1 MGNHPMKSKYEL
13 TWITP
18 NLAVGYAPMSYEDLE
33 VIKKAGIT
41 AIVNLCGEYCDLHE
55 IEEKAGFDVYY
66 LPIPDEH
73 APDLEAMERALEWLD
88 EAIFL
93 GKKVLVH
100 CKHGIG
106 RTGTFV
112 TAYLIRKGLGYKEA
126 SRKMKDTRSN
136 PSCWSQWRLLKKY
149 EKHEKPL
156 KIREPSLESR
166 GGVDLSVYFSKYEKI
181 LETVDLKTRDKT
193 VSKCGKEDTACCREY
208 FELYFL
214 EALYL
219 HTLVNQQLRLRA
231 RKQLIERAN
240 ALLKRERELKA
251 GLPADSD
258 DYLAAVTALYSE
270 KGLVCPL
277 LDNERCMLFDFRPA
291 RCRTYKTGIDNNYL
305 EKIYDLIFDISR
317 MLFFAL
323 SGKFL
328 KRGKLQFSCAEVIS
342 GRFMETYFRYASK
355 MDLKGSDPDILSVT

>member
-1 MGNHPMKSKYEL
+1 MASKYEL

-18 NLAVGYAPMSYEDLE
+18 SLAVGYAPMSYDDLD

-41 AIVNLCGEYCDLHE
+41 AIVNLCGEFCDLHE

-73 APDLEAMERALEWLD
+73 APDMEAMEKALEWLD

-126 SRKMKDTRSN
+126 SRKLKDTRSN

-156 KIREPSLESR
+156 SIREPSLENR
-166 GGVDLSVYFSKYEKI
+166 EGVDLSVYFSKYEDLMEVVEKKI
-181 LETVDLKTRDKT
+181 
-193 VSKCGKEDTACCREY
+193 EDTNAPRCGRERIDCCHEY
-208 FELYFL
+208 FELFFL
-214 EALYL
+214 ESLYL
-219 HTLVNQQLRLRA
+219 HSFINRQLRLKE
-231 RKQLIERAN
+231 RKNIIKKANQLLRNE
-240 ALLKRERELKA
+240 KKLKA
-251 GLPADSD
+251 GIDSD
-258 DYLAAVTALYSE
+258 GADFQGNMNRLFKARHLE
-270 KGLVCPL
+270 CPL
-277 LDNERCMLFDFRPA
+277 LENSKCLFFEYRPL
-291 RCRTYKTGIDNNYL
+291 RCRVHGMGIDDQ
-305 EKIYDLIFDISR
+305 EMKRIYELVFDISR

-323 SGKFL
+323 SGRFL
-328 KRGKLQFSCAEVIS
+328 QRGKMQFSIAEVIS
-342 GRFMETYFRYASK
+342 GRFMEAYFKYASRPAPDN
-355 MDLKGSDPDILSVT
+355 MEADLLHI

>member
-1 MGNHPMKSKYEL
+1 MSKYEI

-33 VIKKAGIT
+33 EIKKAGIS

-73 APDLEAMERALEWLD
+73 APDIETMEKALDWLD

-112 TAYLIRKGLGYKEA
+112 TAYLIRKGLGYKKA
-126 SRKMKDTRSN
+126 SEKLKGTRAGS
-136 PSCWSQWRLLKKY
+136 SSWSQWRLLKKY
-149 EKHEKPL
+149 DKVQKPL
-156 KIREPSLESR
+156 TIREPTLENK
-166 GGVDLSVYFSKYEKI
+166 GKVDLSVYFSKYEQV
-181 LETVDLKTRDKT
+181 VDAVNELINKHKSLCGRDNI
-193 VSKCGKEDTACCREY
+193 ECCKKY
-208 FELYFL
+208 FEISFL

-219 HTLVNQQLRLRA
+219 QNYLNTKVSLKK
-231 RKQLIERAN
+231 RKALIIKAN
-240 ALLKRERELKA
+240 NVLKEIQKLKSEIPNDKNFEKNKFFLQKYEETSLL
-251 GLPADSD
+251 
-258 DYLAAVTALYSE
+258 
-270 KGLVCPL
+270 CPL
-277 LDNERCMLFDFRPA
+277 LENKSCLVFNIRPI
-291 RCRTYKTGIDNNYL
+291 RCRVYGLNVDKAKL
-305 EKIYDLIFDISR
+305 ESIKQVLFEVSR

-328 KRGKLQFSCAEVIS
+328 EPGALQFSCAEVIS
-342 GRFMETYFRYASK
+342 GRFMEKYFKYAANSK
-355 MDLKGSDPDILSVT
+355 EQKF

>member
-1 MGNHPMKSKYEL
+1 MAYEI

-33 VIKKAGIT
+33 TIKQAGIT

-73 APDLEAMERALEWLD
+73 APDMEEMEKALDWLD

-112 TAYLIRKGLGYKEA
+112 TAYLIRKGLGYKKA
-126 SRKMKDTRSN
+126 SEMLKGTRAGS
-136 PSCWSQWRLLKKY
+136 SSWSQWRLLKQYDKR
-149 EKHEKPL
+149 ERRL
-156 KIREPSLESR
+156 SIREPNLENRES
-166 GGVDLSVYFSKYEKI
+166 VDLSVYFSKYEKI
-181 LETVDLKTRDKT
+181 LEAVDAM
-193 VSKCGKEDTACCREY
+193 VPESASKCGRDSVDCCYEY
-208 FELYFL
+208 FKLSFL
-214 EALYL
+214 ESLFIHYYL
-219 HTLVNQQLRLRA
+219 NRQLRIEERHRLVERANQQLRMEKEIRRRLSSENGEISMKDLVRA
-231 RKQLIERAN
+231 YKKESLEC
-240 ALLKRERELKA
+240 ALLLKGKCA
-251 GLPADSD
+251 
-258 DYLAAVTALYSE
+258 
-270 KGLVCPL
+270 
-277 LDNERCMLFDFRPA
+277 
-291 RCRTYKTGIDNNYL
+291 
-305 EKIYDLIFDISR
+305 IFDIRPVRCRAYGVKLDKEKLDSIHNLIFEVSR

-328 KRGKLQFSCAEVIS
+328 ERGKLRFSIAEIVS
-342 GRFMETYFRYASK
+342 GRFMERYFKYAA
-355 MDLKGSDPDILSVT
+355 SVKSGELAI

>member
-1 MGNHPMKSKYEL
+1 MKSSYEL

-18 NLAVGYAPMSYEDLE
+18 SLAVGYAPMSYEDLE
-33 VIKKAGIT
+33 EIKRAGIS

-73 APDLEAMERALEWLD
+73 APDMDAMEKALEWLD

-112 TAYLIRKGLGYKEA
+112 TAYLLRKGLGYKEA
-126 SRKMKDTRSN
+126 SRLMKDARST
-136 PSCWSQWRLLKKY
+136 PSCWSQWRLLKRY
-149 EKHEKPL
+149 EKHERPL
-156 KIREPSLESR
+156 SIREPRLEYKE
-166 GGVDLSVYFSKYEKI
+166 GVDLSVYFSKYEEIIHLVEQKTAAKGKGRCG
-181 LETVDLKTRDKT
+181 LERND
-193 VSKCGKEDTACCREY
+193 CCHEY
-208 FELYFL
+208 FELFFL

-219 HTLVNQQLRLRA
+219 HTVVNRRLKLNE

-240 ALLKRERELKA
+240 KVLKQEKGIKA
-251 GLPADSD
+251 RLSGGSE
-258 DYLAAVTALYSE
+258 DYLREIERHY
-270 KGLVCPL
+270 KKDGIICPL
-277 LDNERCMLFDFRPA
+277 FSNERCALFDFRPV
-291 RCRTYKTGIDNNYL
+291 RCRVYGIAMAKNDVA
-305 EKIYDLIFDISR
+305 KIYDLIFDISR

-328 KRGKLQFSCAEVIS
+328 QRGMLKFSCSEVIS
-342 GRFMETYFRYASK
+342 GRFMEAYFRYATRNEAA
-355 MDLKGSDPDILSVT
+355 DGAPDILHFS

>member
-1 MGNHPMKSKYEL
+1 MSRYEI

-33 VIKKAGIT
+33 TIKKAGIT

-73 APDLEAMERALEWLD
+73 APDMEAMEKALDWLD

-112 TAYLIRKGLGYKEA
+112 TAYLIRKGLGYKKA
-126 SRKMKDTRSN
+126 SEMLKGTRAGS
-136 PSCWSQWRLLKKY
+136 SSWSQWRLLKQYDKQ
-149 EKHEKPL
+149 EKPL
-156 KIREPSLESR
+156 SIREPNLENRES
-166 GGVDLSVYFSKYEKI
+166 VDLSVYFSKYEEI
-181 LETVDLKTRDKT
+181 LEVVDSMVPKDAS
-193 VSKCGKEDTACCREY
+193 VCGKDNIDCCHQY
-208 FELYFL
+208 FELSFL
-214 EALYL
+214 ESLYIHSWINRVL
-219 HTLVNQQLRLRA
+219 KLDERHKLVEKANQQF
-231 RKQLIERAN
+231 KKE
-240 ALLKRERELKA
+240 KELKTA
-251 GLPADSD
+251 FTIGNNFETNQEFQNAYKDQGLECS
-258 DYLAAVTALYSE
+258 
-270 KGLVCPL
+270 L
-277 LDNERCMLFDFRPA
+277 LIKDKCIIFPKRPV
-291 RCRTYKTGIDNNYL
+291 RCRTFGMDIDRDKLSSIEN
-305 EKIYDLIFDISR
+305 LIIEISR

-328 KRGKLQFSCAEVIS
+328 QENRLRFSMAEVVS
-342 GRFMETYFRYASK
+342 GRFMESYFRYAATKSG
-355 MDLKGSDPDILSVT
+355 DLPI

>member
-1 MGNHPMKSKYEL
+1 MAYEI

-33 VIKKAGIT
+33 TIKKAGIS

-73 APDLEAMERALEWLD
+73 APDLEEMEKALDWLD

-112 TAYLIRKGLGYKEA
+112 TAYLIRKGLGYKKA
-126 SRKMKDTRSN
+126 SEMLKGTRAGS
-136 PSCWSQWRLLKKY
+136 SSWSQWRLLKQYDKR
-149 EKHEKPL
+149 ERRL
-156 KIREPSLESR
+156 SIREPNLENRES
-166 GGVDLSVYFSKYEKI
+166 VDLSVYFSKYEKI
-181 LETVDLKTRDKT
+181 LEAVDSM
-193 VSKCGKEDTACCREY
+193 VPESVPACGKDHTGCCHEY
-208 FELYFL
+208 LELSFL
-214 EALYL
+214 ESLYIHYYL
-219 HTLVNQQLRLRA
+219 NKQLR
-231 RKQLIERAN
+231 IEERHRLVKRAN
-240 ALLKRERELKA
+240 EQLQKEREIRRML
-251 GLPADSD
+251 S
-258 DYLAAVTALYSE
+258 SE
-270 KGLVCPL
+270 KGDISIDDFVQAYKNAGLECALL
-277 LDNERCMLFDFRPA
+277 LDGKCVIFDTRPV
-291 RCRTYKTGIDNNYL
+291 RCRAYGAKLDK
-305 EKIYDLIFDISR
+305 EKLDSIHNLIFEVSR

-328 KRGKLQFSCAEVIS
+328 ERGKLRFSVAEVVS
-342 GRFMETYFRYASK
+342 GRFMEQYFKYAASATSGE
-355 MDLKGSDPDILSVT
+355 LPI